1 MLQEC
6 NKFREHQAHET
17 LIELLEKQL
26 AHRKQL
32 VRELRSQME
41 SVEKNAGSIVVD
53 AMDTQ

>member
-17 LIELLEKQL
+17 LIDMLEKQL
-26 AHRKQL
+26 AHRKEL

-41 SVEKNAGSIVVD
+41 SVPGNMRG
-53 AMDTQ
+53 